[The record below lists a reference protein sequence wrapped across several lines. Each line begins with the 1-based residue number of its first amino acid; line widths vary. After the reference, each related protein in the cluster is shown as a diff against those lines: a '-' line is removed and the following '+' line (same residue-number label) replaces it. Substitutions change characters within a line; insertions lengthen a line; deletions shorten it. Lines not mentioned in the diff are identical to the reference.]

1 MEHRERWGHIAK
13 QLLTNFR
20 DHQILVSILHAMLT
34 FDEQSLIGL
43 IMKGWYALF
52 VQKKGVK

>member
-1 MEHRERWGHIAK
+1 MEHTERGGHIAK

-34 FDEQSLIGL
+34 FDEQPLIGL
-43 IMKGWYALF
+43 IIKGWHALF
-52 VQKKGVK
+52 VQKKGVE